1 MLRAGQQRRHSVPP
15 RRPLPARPRNDAT
28 MRPPLTPCRESPL
41 DSLLANLGL
50 AGLKPVL
57 TALILPPVPLLLLVL
72 AGARL
77 LASRQRWGTGW
88 VMVLLAVAGLW
99 FSACAGT
106 GLALERWALRVPAP
120 LSEAR
125 IDALRAP
132 TPARRPVVVVLG
144 GGREPLAP
152 EYAEAHLSPRS
163 MQRLHYGLWL
173 ARRLNAPLLFSGGT
187 GLSQTPGPA
196 EADIAARIAERD
208 YGRRLRWTERDSRDT
223 RENATASLNLLA
235 GQGITDVLLVTHGWH
250 MPRALR
256 AFEDAARQ
264 QGRTLQVVAAPV
276 GLARDL
282 ERPVLDWLPSAEGFG
297 QVRQALRELVG
308 LLAGA

>member
-1 MLRAGQQRRHSVPP
+1 MRA
-15 RRPLPARPRNDAT
+15 
-28 MRPPLTPCRESPL
+28 PLTRTPGAPL

-50 AGLKPVL
+50 ADLKPLL

-77 LASRQRWGTGW
+77 LAAHRRRAAGW
-88 VMVLLAVAGLW
+88 SLVLVAVAGLW
-99 FSACAGT
+99 FSACSGT
-106 GLALERWALRVPAP
+106 GRALERWALRVPGP
-120 LSEAR
+120 LSDAR

-132 TPARRPVVVVLG
+132 TPARKPVVVVLG

-152 EYAEAHLSPRS
+152 EYAEAHLSARS

-173 ARRLNAPLLFSGGT
+173 SRRLNAPVMFSGGT

-223 RENATASLNLLA
+223 RENASASLHLLA
-235 GQGITDVLLVTHGWH
+235 GQDVTDVLVVTHGWH
-250 MPRALR
+250 MPRAIR

-264 QGRTLQVVAAPV
+264 QGRPLQIIAAPV
-276 GLARDL
+276 GLARDV
-282 ERPVLDWLPSAEGFG
+282 ERSALDWLPSAEGSG

>member
-1 MLRAGQQRRHSVPP
+1 M
-15 RRPLPARPRNDAT
+15 
-28 MRPPLTPCRESPL
+28 
-41 DSLLANLGL
+41 
-50 AGLKPVL
+50 L
-57 TALILPPVPLLLLVL
+57 TALILPPVPLLLLAL

-77 LASRQRWGTGW
+77 LASRRRWGTGW
-88 VMVLLAVAGLW
+88 ALVLVAVAGLW

-106 GLALERWALRVPAP
+106 GQALERWALRVPAP
-120 LSEAR
+120 LGDVR
-125 IDALRAP
+125 IDALRTTAA
-132 TPARRPVVVVLG
+132 ARKPVVVVLG
-144 GGREPLAP
+144 GGREALAP

-173 ARRLNAPLLFSGGT
+173 ARRLNAPVMFSGGT

-196 EADIAARIAERD
+196 EADIAARITERD
-208 YGRRLRWTERDSRDT
+208 YGRRLRWTERESRDT

-235 GQGITDVLLVTHGWH
+235 GQGLTDVVLVTHGWH
-250 MPRALR
+250 MPRAVR

-264 QGRTLQVVAAPV
+264 RGLPLQIVPAPV
-276 GLARDL
+276 GLARNL